1 MARITLVTDAWHP
14 QVSGVVRTLD
24 TTCRLLQQ
32 FGHTV
37 DVIEPSAFFTL
48 PVPFYPEIALGLP
61 RSGRIGQR
69 LLRFR
74 PDHLHIAT
82 EGPLGLLARRI
93 ARRLGWRFTTSY
105 HTRFPEYLHTL
116 AAVPPQ
122 LTYVYLRWFHRAAE
136 RLLVATPTLAQEL
149 QQRGFTNTFAFWSR
163 GVDTTVFHP
172 RPKPALPYPRP
183 IFLYVGRI
191 SEEKGLEDFLR
202 LALPGSKILVG
213 DGPAR
218 QVWQQ
223 RYPDA
228 RFLGYRHGREL
239 AELYAAA
246 DVFVFPSRT
255 DTFGNVIL
263 EALASGVP
271 VAAYPVPGPRDLI
284 TDPRYGALHDDLQTA
299 IHLALQRGDPAACTA
314 YAQQY
319 SWPNATRQF
328 LQALVPTRRWSPAER
343 NTERQPPNLS

>member
-37 DVIEPSAFFTL
+37 DVIEPSAFFRL
-48 PVPFYPEIALGLP
+48 PAPFYPEISLAMP
-61 RSGRIGQR
+61 RSGRIARR

-82 EGPLGLLARRI
+82 EGPLGLLARCV

-116 AAVPPQ
+116 AGIPPR
-122 LTYVYLRWFHRAAE
+122 LSYSYLRWFHGAAA

-149 QQRGFTNTFAFWSR
+149 QQRGFTPPVSLWSR
-163 GVDTTVFHP
+163 GVDTTLFHP

-191 SEEKGLEDFLR
+191 SAEKGLEDFLR
-202 LALPGSKILVG
+202 LPLRGSKVLVG

-218 QVWQQ
+218 QPWQQ
-223 RYPDA
+223 RYSEA
-228 RFLGYRHGREL
+228 VFLGYRHGREL

-246 DVFVFPSRT
+246 DLFVFPSRT

-263 EALASGVP
+263 EALASGLP
-271 VAAYPVPGPRDLI
+271 VAAYPAPGPRDLI
-284 TDPRYGALHDDLQTA
+284 TDPRCGALHDDLQTA
-299 IHLALQRGDPAACTA
+299 IQLALQRGDPAACTA
-314 YAQQY
+314 YAQRY

-328 LQALVPTRRWSPAER
+328 LEALVPTRGPAPGEGPAER
-343 NTERQPPNLS
+343 SRNSS